1 MGVRISRPLLDAI
14 IAHVASVPERESCG
28 LLFGDDDVIAHALPA
43 ANVHPDPARHFEVD
57 PAALIG
63 AHKAARNGGPRL
75 IGAYHSHPSGS
86 ADASIE
92 DAQSAENGQLCLI
105 LAGGTHRLYRAQA
118 GSLVPVDLST
128 DVPL

>member
-14 IAHVASVPERESCG
+14 IAHVASVPEREVCG
-28 LLFGDDDVIAHALPA
+28 LLFGDDGLIADALPT

-57 PAALIG
+57 PAALIA
-63 AHKAARNGGPRL
+63 AHKHARDGGPRL

-86 ADASIE
+86 AQASTE

-105 LAGGTHRLYRAQA
+105 LAGGAHRLYRAEA
-118 GSLVPVDLST
+118 GRLVPVDLSA
-128 DVPL
+128 DVPF